1 MESYIIN
8 TSIGFVSD
16 NKGDT
21 FIEIGDIERNEEI
34 NDNGNFFMRKIR
46 NLFKIRKSNKI
57 DAEEFV

>member
-8 TSIGFVSD
+8 TSIGFVND

-21 FIEIGDIERNEEI
+21 FIDLGDIERNEEI
-34 NDNGNFFMRKIR
+34 NNNDNFFMRKIR

-57 DAEEFV
+57 DIEVFV

>member
-8 TSIGFVSD
+8 TSIGFVND

-34 NDNGNFFMRKIR
+34 NNNDNFFMRKIR
-46 NLFKIRKSNKI
+46 NMFKIRKSNKI
-57 DAEEFV
+57 DIEEFV

>member
-8 TSIGFVSD
+8 TSIGFVND

-34 NDNGNFFMRKIR
+34 NNNDNFFMRKIR

-57 DAEEFV
+57 DIEEFV

>member
-1 MESYIIN
+1 MESCIIN
-8 TSIGFVSD
+8 TSIGFVND

-34 NDNGNFFMRKIR
+34 NNNDNFFMRKIR

-57 DAEEFV
+57 DIEEFV